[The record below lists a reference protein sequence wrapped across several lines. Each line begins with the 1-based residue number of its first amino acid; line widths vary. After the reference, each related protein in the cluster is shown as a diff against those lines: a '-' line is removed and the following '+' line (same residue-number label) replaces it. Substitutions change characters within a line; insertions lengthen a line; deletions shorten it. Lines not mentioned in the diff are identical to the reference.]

1 MKTLMVSPW
10 IPDRR
15 EDLKRDREIRRGNWR
30 AFSETLRQAGF
41 VILAGA
47 GGCAAD
53 GHLAKPAGRD
63 E

>member
-10 IPDRR
+10 ILDRR
-15 EDLKRDREIRRGNWR
+15 EDLKRNREIRRGHWR
-30 AFSETLRQAGF
+30 AFSETLWQAGF
-41 VILAGA
+41 VISAGA

-53 GHLAKPAGRD
+53 GHLAKPAGTG